1 MITNHTFHRSGTGPA
16 GRKAGRMPSLTIF
29 AAAALWLAAG
39 MPQVLGAQSKDT
51 GSLISWLLEDGRDL
65 RAIPFPDVLAAT
77 TGRKIIPVD
86 PETDRAW
93 LGRLGKVLDRML
105 EDLNDPS
112 QEIHK
117 ARRINEASR
126 FVEDQLRL
134 ELNREPGWKC
144 TVPYTSAGEEQ
155 RSGYPDLRL
164 VLENGDV
171 VYLDPKLFE
180 TDSRN
185 STLRTFYYEPKTATN
200 KVHDD
205 ARHLLVAIPH
215 NGKTGVDLR
224 LLGWELVDV
233 SRICVRLKAE
243 FQASNHD
250 MYRKD
255 NVVAESPQKP

>member
-1 MITNHTFHRSGTGPA
+1 MIFRLGLVLVFGLCSPGALLA
-16 GRKAGRMPSLTIF
+16 GAPG
-29 AAAALWLAAG
+29 G
-39 MPQVLGAQSKDT
+39 SKDA
-51 GSLISWLLEDGRDL
+51 GDLISWLLEDGRDVK
-65 RAIPFPDVLAAT
+65 AIPFPDILAAA
-77 TGRKIIPVD
+77 TGKKIIPIE

-93 LGRLGKVLDRML
+93 LDRLGKSLDKVLAG
-105 EDLNDPS
+105 LNDPS
-112 QEIHK
+112 QGIHK
-117 ARRINEASR
+117 AGRINEASR
-126 FVEDQLRL
+126 FVEDQIRI
-134 ELNREPGWKC
+134 ELNRQTGWKC
-144 TVPYTSAGEEQ
+144 TVPTTSAGGEQ

-180 TDSRN
+180 AGSRN
-185 STLRTFYYEPKTATN
+185 STLRTFYYEPKTTTN

-215 NGKTGVDLR
+215 NGKTGASLR

-250 MYRKD
+250 MYHKD
-255 NVVAESPQKP
+255 NVVAEAPPKP

>member
-1 MITNHTFHRSGTGPA
+1 MAKHFFSIV
-16 GRKAGRMPSLTIF
+16 
-29 AAAALWLAAG
+29 AAAALGILVG
-39 MPQVLGAQSKDT
+39 MPRCLGAESKDA
-51 GSLISWLLEDGRDL
+51 GSLISWLLEDGRDM
-65 RAIPFPDVLAAT
+65 RAIPFPNVLAAT
-77 TGRKIIPVD
+77 TGKKIIPVE
-86 PETDRAW
+86 PVADRAW
-93 LGRLGKVLDRML
+93 LDRLGKVLDKVL
-105 EDLNDPS
+105 ADLNDPA
-112 QEIHK
+112 QGIHK
-117 ARRINEASR
+117 AGRVNEASR
-126 FVEDQLRL
+126 FIEDQLRI

-144 TVPYTSAGEEQ
+144 MVPSTAAGEEQ

-171 VYLDPKLFE
+171 VYLDPKLYE

-215 NGKTGVDLR
+215 NGKTGADLH

-250 MYRKD
+250 MYQKD
-255 NVVAESPQKP
+255 NVVAAGTPKP